1 MRALWL
7 LPLLAATLTA
17 ADISGKWAGNIEVE
31 DTSGGAAI
39 NATVRAEFDQKAEAV
54 TGKIGRENEEYEAI
68 QNGKLVDGKRLVF
81 EVSYPDAN
89 GAFKFELVLDGDRL
103 EGKMTGEMD
112 GGPITGKVR
121 LARSPQ
127 SQ

>member
-7 LPLLAATLTA
+7 LPLLTATLVA
-17 ADISGKWAGNIEVE
+17 ADVSGKWAGNIEVE
-31 DTSGGAAI
+31 DTAGGAAI
-39 NATVRAEFDQKAEAV
+39 HAAIRAEFSQKAEAV
-54 TGKIGRENEEYEAI
+54 TGKIGRENEGYEAI

-81 EVSYPDAN
+81 DVSYPDAD

-103 EGKMTGEMD
+103 EGKMTGTMD
-112 GGPITGKVR
+112 GGPISGKVR

-127 SQ
+127 YP